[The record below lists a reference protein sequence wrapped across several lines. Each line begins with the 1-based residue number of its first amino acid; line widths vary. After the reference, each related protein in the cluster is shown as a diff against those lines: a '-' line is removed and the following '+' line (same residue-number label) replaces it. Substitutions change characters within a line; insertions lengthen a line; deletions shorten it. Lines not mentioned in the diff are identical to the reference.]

1 MLSQIVDDQLSSTKD
16 KIEYAIEKLEENDPD
31 EVKLVIKEKENI
43 LIVKIENTIDI
54 RVTSEDVVGTRRLFD
69 DYIKS

>member
-1 MLSQIVDDQLSSTKD
+1 MDDQLSSTKD
-16 KIEYAIEKLEENDPD
+16 KIEYAIEKHEENDPD
-31 EVKLVIKEKENI
+31 EVKLVIKEKEVI

-54 RVTSEDVVGTRRLFD
+54 RVTSEDVVGTRRLFE

>member
-31 EVKLVIKEKENI
+31 EVKLVIKEKEVI

-54 RVTSEDVVGTRRLFD
+54 RVTSEDVVGTRRLFE

>member
-31 EVKLVIKEKENI
+31 EVKLVIKEKEVI

>member
-1 MLSQIVDDQLSSTKD
+1 VDDQLSSTKD
-16 KIEYAIEKLEENDPD
+16 KIEYAIEKHEENDPD
-31 EVKLVIKEKENI
+31 EVKLVIKEKEVI

-54 RVTSEDVVGTRRLFD
+54 RVTSEDVVGTRRLFE